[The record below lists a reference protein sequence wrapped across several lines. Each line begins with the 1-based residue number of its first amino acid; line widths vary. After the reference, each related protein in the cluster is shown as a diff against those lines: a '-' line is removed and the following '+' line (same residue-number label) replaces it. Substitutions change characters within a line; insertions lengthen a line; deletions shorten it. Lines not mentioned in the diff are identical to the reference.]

1 MRVPVA
7 IFALCAVC
15 MFVAAASVCA
25 AAASDEVKAPTAL
38 VEAGR
43 ARFGADCGFCH
54 GKDAAGASTG
64 PDLTHSDL
72 VKADKDGDLVINM
85 VRSGKPDAGMPAFA
99 TLQSNDLTAIVAFI
113 HEQQRLAA
121 TEIGARRAVDAADLA
136 VGNADKGK
144 LYFDK
149 ACGKCHSAGGD
160 LAGIGTR
167 VQGLTLLR
175 RMLYPGSE
183 SRTGARKPPAVTVT
197 TPAGQHFTG
206 ALFSY
211 DEFTL
216 AMLDNYGVY
225 HSWPIATI
233 EYLIDDPLLAHVAQ
247 LARYTDSDMHD
258 VFAYLQTLK

>member
-1 MRVPVA
+1 MMRVAVA
-7 IFALCAVC
+7 LIALCAAGVC
-15 MFVAAASVCA
+15 MAAS
-25 AAASDEVKAPTAL
+25 SDEVKAPSAL

-72 VKADKDGDLVINM
+72 VKADKDGDLISNL
-85 VRSGKPDAGMPAFA
+85 VRAGKPDKGMPAF
-99 TLQSNDLTAIVAFI
+99 TTMNNTDLTAVVAFI

-121 TEIGARRAVDAADLA
+121 SEIGARRAVDAADLT
-136 VGNADKGK
+136 VGSADKGRS
-144 LYFDK
+144 YFDK
-149 ACGKCHSAGGD
+149 ACSKCHSASGD
-160 LAGIGTR
+160 LAGIGAR

-183 SRTGARKPPAVTVT
+183 SRTSTRKPPAVTVT
-197 TPAGQHFTG
+197 TPKGEHFTG
-206 ALFSY
+206 GLFSY

-216 AMLDNYGVY
+216 AMLDSYGVY

-233 EYLIDDPLLAHVAQ
+233 EYKIDDPLLAHVAQ

-258 VFAYLQTLK
+258 VYAYLQTLK